1 MSAGCALTV
10 PVSVELPPP
19 LPSPLPLAGL
29 PGLGR
34 AVLGEAHPGEPPCR
48 AGDFR
53 CPGEADG
60 DRIFREEEPISW
72 GDFMEAE
79 EGVPAPE
86 AGGRGGLGPAE
97 DI

>member
-1 MSAGCALTV
+1 M
-10 PVSVELPPP
+10 
-19 LPSPLPLAGL
+19 PSPLPLAGL